1 MWLTV
6 AVYISSIS
14 ISFHDFTSLC
24 SHCRKMWFLFW
35 LICDS
40 DHNFFHDTHGIRF
53 FILIWATSIE
63 TCSDGQSKCNFFFC
77 VYLIIIWM
85 KYLTAHTVYRNC
97 SDPICVSRGT
107 LLFSWISALFS
118 MATTMTAYRFCVTAW
133 WHVAV
138 VAYWI
143 LWGSGRNM
151 LECSAVSPAVSK
163 LVWRPALYYNFSLD
177 TLQRRSVCFLNNV
190 WCVYA
195 LCGVRKW
202 QTKKLHKIWAVRTV
216 RPKLISR
223 NAISIRFQS
232 TD

>member
-40 DHNFFHDTHGIRF
+40 DHNFFQDTHRIRF

-63 TCSDGQSKCNFFFC
+63 TCSDCQSKCIFFC
-77 VYLIIIWM
+77 VYPIIIWF
-85 KYLTAHTVYRNC
+85 KCLTVHNVYRNC

-118 MATTMTAYRFCVTAW
+118 MATTMTAIQ
-133 WHVAV
+133 
-138 VAYWI
+138 I
-143 LWGSGRNM
+143 LCYSMMTCCRRGLLNIMRQRQKHAGM
-151 LECSAVSPAVSK
+151 LSCLSS
-163 LVWRPALYYNFSLD
+163 SL
-177 TLQRRSVCFLNNV
+177 
-190 WCVYA
+190 
-195 LCGVRKW
+195 
-202 QTKKLHKIWAVRTV
+202 
-216 RPKLISR
+216 
-223 NAISIRFQS
+223 
-232 TD
+232 